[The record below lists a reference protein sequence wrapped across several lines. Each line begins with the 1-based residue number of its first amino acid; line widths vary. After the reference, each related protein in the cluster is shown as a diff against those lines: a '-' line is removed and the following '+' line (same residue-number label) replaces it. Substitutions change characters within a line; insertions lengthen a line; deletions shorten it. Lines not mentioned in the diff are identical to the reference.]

1 MNQQSGMEADKEIDR
16 FLQKV
21 KKRDMRQKSILLLG
35 MYALVGSIL
44 GFLVQCVA
52 IWYPFYNCVPTS
64 AAVLLGSIAVGG
76 VHLLADNMGMQER
89 VSTSIEGRGSTDEL
103 RILQRIDTRDQLR
116 NISLEKT
123 MPYYIPW
130 KRYVSLG
137 VFLLMGFICL
147 FIPKIQRKDS

>member
-52 IWYPFYNCVPTS
+52 IWYPFYICFY
-64 AAVLLGSIAVGG
+64 AA
-76 VHLLADNMGMQER
+76 
-89 VSTSIEGRGSTDEL
+89 
-103 RILQRIDTRDQLR
+103 QRQDVQQD
-116 NISLEKT
+116 
-123 MPYYIPW
+123 
-130 KRYVSLG
+130 
-137 VFLLMGFICL
+137 
-147 FIPKIQRKDS
+147 

>member
-64 AAVLLGSIAVGG
+64 AAVFLGSIGSRG
-76 VHLLADNMGMQER
+76 R
-89 VSTSIEGRGSTDEL
+89 TFVSMPHNDKTCSKISGQYGNAGACIDEH
-103 RILQRIDTRDQLR
+103 RR
-116 NISLEKT
+116 
-123 MPYYIPW
+123 
-130 KRYVSLG
+130 
-137 VFLLMGFICL
+137 
-147 FIPKIQRKDS
+147 QRKYR

>member
-64 AAVLLGSIAVGG
+64 AAVFLGSIAVGG
-76 VHLLADNMGMQER
+76 VHLFLCRTTTRRAARLADNMGMQER
-89 VSTSIEGRGSTDEL
+89 VSTSMKAEEVPMNFVSCREQIREISFGIFLWRRQCRIIFHGRDMLVWGS
-103 RILQRIDTRDQLR
+103 
-116 NISLEKT
+116 
-123 MPYYIPW
+123 
-130 KRYVSLG
+130 
-137 VFLLMGFICL
+137 FC
-147 FIPKIQRKDS
+147 

>member
-52 IWYPFYNCVPTS
+52 IWYPFYNCVSMPHNDKTCS
-64 AAVLLGSIAVGG
+64 KISGQYGNAGACI
-76 VHLLADNMGMQER
+76 
-89 VSTSIEGRGSTDEL
+89 DEH
-103 RILQRIDTRDQLR
+103 RR
-116 NISLEKT
+116 
-123 MPYYIPW
+123 
-130 KRYVSLG
+130 
-137 VFLLMGFICL
+137 
-147 FIPKIQRKDS
+147 QRKYR

>member
-52 IWYPFYNCVPTS
+52 IWYPFYNCVLQCFWDRS
-64 AAVLLGSIAVGG
+64 QSGAYICFYAA
-76 VHLLADNMGMQER
+76 
-89 VSTSIEGRGSTDEL
+89 
-103 RILQRIDTRDQLR
+103 QRQDVQQD
-116 NISLEKT
+116 
-123 MPYYIPW
+123 
-130 KRYVSLG
+130 
-137 VFLLMGFICL
+137 
-147 FIPKIQRKDS
+147 

>member
-64 AAVLLGSIAVGG
+64 AAVFWDRSQSGAYICFYA
-76 VHLLADNMGMQER
+76 A
-89 VSTSIEGRGSTDEL
+89 
-103 RILQRIDTRDQLR
+103 QRQDVQQD
-116 NISLEKT
+116 
-123 MPYYIPW
+123 
-130 KRYVSLG
+130 
-137 VFLLMGFICL
+137 
-147 FIPKIQRKDS
+147 

>member
-64 AAVLLGSIAVGG
+64 AAVFGIDRSRG
-76 VHLLADNMGMQER
+76 R
-89 VSTSIEGRGSTDEL
+89 TFVSMPHNDKTCSKISGQYGNAGACIDEH
-103 RILQRIDTRDQLR
+103 RR
-116 NISLEKT
+116 
-123 MPYYIPW
+123 
-130 KRYVSLG
+130 
-137 VFLLMGFICL
+137 
-147 FIPKIQRKDS
+147 QRKYR

>member
-64 AAVLLGSIAVGG
+64 ANAALAEGS
-76 VHLLADNMGMQER
+76 L
-89 VSTSIEGRGSTDEL
+89 
-103 RILQRIDTRDQLR
+103 
-116 NISLEKT
+116 
-123 MPYYIPW
+123 
-130 KRYVSLG
+130 
-137 VFLLMGFICL
+137 
-147 FIPKIQRKDS
+147 